1 MSNIELEQ
9 DTKAPAENDRAS
21 HSSPSGERLVIMA
34 NGVPREAKKIVVGDK
49 VLGQDGTSRAVI
61 TKSRETGKLYKI
73 SPNRGEPFIMGEK
86 QILSLVTTPTKKGE
100 ERKNVSITVGEYV
113 GKSKGFKH
121 LHKILLPKG
130 AIEFVGSTKNKLDI
144 DPYFLGLLLGDGSCI
159 SSVDMAIAHR
169 DSEILDEINKQ
180 AEKFDL
186 HVNEFSNSESPD
198 FSQYKLC
205 GKRGQ
210 QNNLI
215 EALRR
220 IGIWKVRCQNKF
232 VPDLYLFGEPEV
244 RLHVLAGLLD
254 TDGHLYKDTLYT
266 IETASEA
273 LAQNIDFLAK
283 SLGFAC
289 HFKKRIRKPS
299 KDCSVER
306 THYYL
311 DICGNIERIPVH
323 LPRKKI
329 SERKRNLMS
338 STVCGFF
345 LEEMGEGTYNILSVD
360 GDGHFFGENFFTF
373 QN

>member
-1 MSNIELEQ
+1 MSNIEFEQ
-9 DTKAPAENDRAS
+9 DTKASAKNDHAKL
-21 HSSPSGERLVIMA
+21 SSQKVDRLVIMA
-34 NGVPREAKKIVVGDK
+34 NGVPRGAQKIVVGDK
-49 VLGQDGTSRAVI
+49 VLGQNGSPRAVI
-61 TKSRETGKLYKI
+61 AKSREMGKLYKI

-130 AIEFVGSTKNKLDI
+130 AIEFAETEKSEFEI

-169 DSEILDEINKQ
+169 DSEILAEINRQ
-180 AEKFDL
+180 AKKFGL
-186 HVNEFSNSESPD
+186 HVNEYSNSESLD
-198 FSQYKLC
+198 FSNYRLC

-215 EALRR
+215 EALRK
-220 IGIWKVRCQNKF
+220 IGIWKVLCKNKF
-232 VPDLYLFGEPEV
+232 VPDLYLFGGPEV

-273 LAQNIDFLAK
+273 LAKNIDFLAK

-311 DICGNIERIPVH
+311 NICGDIERIPVR
-323 LPRKKI
+323 LPKKKI
-329 SERKRNLMS
+329 SGRKRNLMS
-338 STVCGFF
+338 STVCGFS
-345 LEEMGEGTYNILSVD
+345 LEEIGEGPYSLLSVE
-360 GDGHFFGENFFTF
+360 GPCFLGENFFAF